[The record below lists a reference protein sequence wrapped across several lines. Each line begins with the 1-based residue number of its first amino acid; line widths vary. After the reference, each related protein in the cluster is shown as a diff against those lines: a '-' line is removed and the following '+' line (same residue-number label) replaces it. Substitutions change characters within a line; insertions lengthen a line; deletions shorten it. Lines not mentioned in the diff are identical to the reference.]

1 LLIFYFAGL
10 ILITVF
16 DQLTKLAA
24 VKELMQIGTIPV
36 LPDIFHLTYC
46 ENSGAGFG
54 VFASYT
60 KVLSVITL
68 LIVAAAI
75 IFVVMKRPQN
85 RLLMTALTFMT
96 GGAIGNLVDRI
107 RLGYVVDFLDFRL
120 IHFPIFNIADCF
132 VTVGAVIFAVYVIFL
147 SEKKEQ
153 TDGNDE
159 GRADG

>member
-1 LLIFYFAGL
+1 MLIFFFAGL
-10 ILITVF
+10 ALITVF

-24 VKELMQIGTIPV
+24 VKELMQTGTIPL
-36 LPDIFHLTYC
+36 LPDVFHLTYC
-46 ENSGAGFG
+46 ENPGAGFG

-60 KVLSVITL
+60 TALSVLTL

-75 IFVVMKRPQN
+75 IFVVIKRPQN

-132 VTVGAVIFAVYVIFL
+132 VTVGAVIFAIYVIFL

-159 GRADG
+159 GQTCG

>member
-1 LLIFYFAGL
+1 MLIFFFAGL
-10 ILITVF
+10 TLITVF

-24 VKELMQIGTIPV
+24 VKELMHIGTIPL
-36 LPDIFHLTYC
+36 LPDVFHLTYC
-46 ENSGAGFG
+46 ENPGAGFG
-54 VFASYT
+54 VFAGYT
-60 KVLSVITL
+60 TALSVLTL

-75 IFVVMKRPQN
+75 IFVVIKRPQN

-132 VTVGAVIFAVYVIFL
+132 VTVGAVIFAIYVIFL

-159 GRADG
+159 GQTCG